1 MQKLIKIEIKDGK
14 QLVSARELHKGL
26 QIGRDFSTWFKAMC
40 EYGFEQDIDFT
51 PILGESNGGRPK
63 IEYAITLDM
72 AKEISMIQRN
82 ELGKKFRQYF
92 IECEKQLLNQ
102 VPVLSQK
109 DIAILQVMN
118 AKTEG
123 DMLIA
128 MKHFEHVVSKPLVD
142 KIEYQQP
149 LVELAKKRL
158 DKNGLI
164 SITDATKTF
173 NAKKGKIT
181 KWAKDNGYLHKTL
194 NEVNIKGNDFFRVY
208 DNGGYKCVGI
218 TEEGI
223 QLINKNLDKINSL

>member
-1 MQKLIKIEIKDGK
+1 MEQLIKIEVKDGK

-26 QIGRDFSTWFKAMC
+26 QIGRDFSTWFKAMR
-40 EYGFEQDIDFT
+40 EYGFEQDVDFT
-51 PILGESNGGRPK
+51 PISGKSNGGRPT

-109 DIAILQVMN
+109 DMAVLQVMN
-118 AKTEG
+118 AKTES

-128 MKHFEHVVSKPLVD
+128 MKHFEDVVSKPLVE
-142 KIEYQQP
+142 KIEYQEP
-149 LVELAKKRL
+149 FVELAKKRL

-173 NAKKGKIT
+173 NLKRGKIT

-194 NEVNIKGNDFFRVY
+194 NEVNIKGNDYFRVY
-208 DNGGYKCVGI
+208 DNAGYKCVGV

-223 QLINKNLDKINSL
+223 QLINKNLDDINSL